1 MRGSCFKALL
11 SVSSAEAEN
20 NGAFSSLAVPGAPGG
35 TNPEPRSRAAAAVS
49 EHLAKLPRQNCRTRP
64 CSPQGLAQILW
75 TLPGEEEQGT
85 GRRATAARAALQR
98 LQGPQETWPLT
109 SDKGTE

>member
-20 NGAFSSLAVPGAPGG
+20 NGAFSSLAMPGAPGG
-35 TNPEPRSRAAAAVS
+35 TDPDPRSRAAAAVS

-64 CSPQGLAQILW
+64 CSPQGLAQI
-75 TLPGEEEQGT
+75 PVDSPRGGGAGNRQKSHSCQGSPAKAS
-85 GRRATAARAALQR
+85 GSPRNVAT
-98 LQGPQETWPLT
+98 
-109 SDKGTE
+109 DF